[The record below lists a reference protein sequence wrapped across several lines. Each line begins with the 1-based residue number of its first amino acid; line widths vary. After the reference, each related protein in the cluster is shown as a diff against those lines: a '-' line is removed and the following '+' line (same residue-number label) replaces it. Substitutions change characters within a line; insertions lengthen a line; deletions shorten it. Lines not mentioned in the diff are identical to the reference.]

1 MIAVQNLE
9 LRAGARLLME
19 DVTFRIDKGDKI
31 GLVGR
36 NGAGKTTMTKVLAGL
51 TLPADGTVTR
61 SGEIGYLPQDPKV
74 DDMSQLARDRILSAR
89 GLDGVAR
96 KMRQAQED
104 MASEDEAVRA
114 KGLRRYDR
122 LEAEFIA
129 GGGYAAESE
138 AAVITSNLDLPERV
152 LSQPLSTLSGG
163 QRRRVELARILF
175 SNADTML
182 LDEPTNHLD
191 ADSIMWL
198 RDFLKNFSGGLLVI
212 SHDVD
217 LMELV
222 VNRVFYLD
230 ANRCVIDQYNMGWKN
245 YLAQREQDEHRRK
258 RERANAQKK
267 ASALMEQAN
276 KMRAKATKAAAAQ
289 QMIKRAEKLLRGLEE
304 ERQVDKVAAI
314 RFPDPAPCGKTPLS
328 AEGLSKSY
336 GSLEIFTGVDLAID
350 RGSRVVVLGL
360 NGAGKTTLLRMLAG
374 TTKPDTGEVIY
385 GHGAKLG
392 YFAQEHE
399 ILDGDRTVF
408 ENMKSAAPDLDDTR
422 VRTILGSFLFS
433 GDDVDKPAGVLSGGE
448 KTRLAL
454 ATLVASSANVLLLDE
469 PTNNLD
475 PASREEILHALK
487 AYRGAIVM
495 VSHDEGAVEALNP
508 ERVLLLPD
516 AVEDLWSKEYQDL
529 ISLAYNVIRQHNGKE
544 APAPYGAGASFVS
557 LLELPSR
564 ISRKN
569 VTQPL
574 GLHCF
579 LVVYAYIAH

>member
-1 MIAVQNLE
+1 MISVQNLE

-19 DVTFRIDKGDKI
+19 DVTFRVDNGDKI

-51 TLPADGTVTR
+51 ALPAEGTVTR
-61 SGEIGYLPQDPKV
+61 SGSIGYLPQDPKV
-74 DDMSQLARDRILSAR
+74 DDMTQLARDRILSAR
-89 GLDGVAR
+89 GLDGVAK

-104 MASEDEAVRA
+104 MASEDESIRA
-114 KGLRRYDR
+114 KGMRRYDR

-152 LSQPLSTLSGG
+152 LAQPLKTLSGG

-175 SNADTML
+175 SAADTML

-191 ADSIMWL
+191 ADSILWL
-198 RDFLKNFSGGLLVI
+198 REFLKNFSGGLLVI
-212 SHDVD
+212 SHDVE

-245 YLAQREQDEHRRK
+245 YLSQREQDEHRRK

-267 ASALMEQAN
+267 AQALMEQAN
-276 KMRAKATKAAAAQ
+276 KMRAKATKAVAAQ
-289 QMIKRAEKLLRGLEE
+289 QMIKRAERMMRGLED
-304 ERQVDKVAAI
+304 ERQTDKVAAI
-314 RFPDPAPCGKTPLS
+314 RFPEPAPCGKTPLS
-328 AEGLSKSY
+328 AQSLSKSY
-336 GSLEIFTGVDLAID
+336 GSLEIFTDVDLAID

-374 TTKPDTGEVIY
+374 NTAPDTGEVVY
-385 GHGAKLG
+385 GHGAKIG

-399 ILDGDRTVF
+399 ILDGERTVL

-433 GDDVDKPAGVLSGGE
+433 GDDVEKPAGVLSGGE
-448 KTRLAL
+448 KTRLSL
-454 ATLVASSANVLLLDE
+454 ATLVASSANILLLDE

-475 PASREEILHALK
+475 PASRKEILNALK
-487 AYRGAIVM
+487 AYKGAIVM

-529 ISLAYNVIRQHNGKE
+529 ISLA
-544 APAPYGAGASFVS
+544 
-557 LLELPSR
+557 
-564 ISRKN
+564 
-569 VTQPL
+569 
-574 GLHCF
+574 
-579 LVVYAYIAH
+579 

>member
-19 DVTFRIDKGDKI
+19 EVTFRIDKGDKI

-61 SGEIGYLPQDPKV
+61 SGTIGYLPQDPKV

-104 MASEDEAVRA
+104 MASEDPVVRA
-114 KGLRRYDR
+114 KGMRRYDR

-152 LSQPLSTLSGG
+152 LAQPLSTLSGG

-191 ADSIMWL
+191 ADSILWL
-198 RDFLKNFSGGLLVI
+198 RDFLKNFSGGLMVI

-245 YLAQREQDEHRRK
+245 YLTQREQDEHRRK

-267 ASALMEQAN
+267 ANALMEQAN
-276 KMRAKATKAAAAQ
+276 KMRAKATKAVAAQ

-304 ERQVDKVAAI
+304 ERQSDKVAAI
-314 RFPDPAPCGKTPLS
+314 RFPDSAPCGKTPLS
-328 AEGLSKSY
+328 AQGLSKSY
-336 GSLEIFTGVDLAID
+336 GSLEIFTDVDLAID

-374 TTKPDTGEVIY
+374 STQPDTGEVVY

-448 KTRLAL
+448 KTRLSL

-475 PASREEILHALK
+475 PASREEILNALK
-487 AYRGAIVM
+487 AYQGAIVM
-495 VSHDEGAVEALNP
+495 VSHDEGAVEALDP

-516 AVEDLWSKEYQDL
+516 AVEDLWSKDYQDL
-529 ISLAYNVIRQHNGKE
+529 ISLA
-544 APAPYGAGASFVS
+544 
-557 LLELPSR
+557 
-564 ISRKN
+564 
-569 VTQPL
+569 
-574 GLHCF
+574 
-579 LVVYAYIAH
+579 

>member
-222 VNRVFYLD
+222 VD
-230 ANRCVIDQYNMGWKN
+230 
-245 YLAQREQDEHRRK
+245 RK
-258 RERANAQKK
+258 
-267 ASALMEQAN
+267 S
-276 KMRAKATKAAAAQ
+276 
-289 QMIKRAEKLLRGLEE
+289 
-304 ERQVDKVAAI
+304 
-314 RFPDPAPCGKTPLS
+314 
-328 AEGLSKSY
+328 
-336 GSLEIFTGVDLAID
+336 
-350 RGSRVVVLGL
+350 VV
-360 NGAGKTTLLRMLAG
+360 
-374 TTKPDTGEVIY
+374 
-385 GHGAKLG
+385 
-392 YFAQEHE
+392 
-399 ILDGDRTVF
+399 
-408 ENMKSAAPDLDDTR
+408 
-422 VRTILGSFLFS
+422 
-433 GDDVDKPAGVLSGGE
+433 
-448 KTRLAL
+448 
-454 ATLVASSANVLLLDE
+454 
-469 PTNNLD
+469 
-475 PASREEILHALK
+475 
-487 AYRGAIVM
+487 
-495 VSHDEGAVEALNP
+495 
-508 ERVLLLPD
+508 
-516 AVEDLWSKEYQDL
+516 
-529 ISLAYNVIRQHNGKE
+529 
-544 APAPYGAGASFVS
+544 
-557 LLELPSR
+557 
-564 ISRKN
+564 
-569 VTQPL
+569 
-574 GLHCF
+574 
-579 LVVYAYIAH
+579 